1 MLTRSRKRLFALLL
15 VIVTVFTSVSVGQ
28 AAFTDLPG
36 AEDNSASF
44 AEGAPAA
51 LPEASEVPGELPEA
65 SNSSEPSSDTENKG
79 DNFDEL
85 GTCSI
90 DLMEIMTI
98 SGSTGFNH
106 RWAQSSSNG
115 GSVALSATNERQIK
129 ICGTGVGTVTLTHT
143 YRLNNRHRTETHTVH
158 VMETTIE
165 GKVYLRYSNAVPQ
178 NINQD
183 FGVTEFGPAGNNTPY
198 IIVDV
203 KLKDVLAKTTPYINF
218 NTEHV
223 YFSID
228 SDASYMQ
235 GYTDRKDGADNLY
248 TNAIWPAIDKDGQ
261 DGLADI
267 FGRTLIDGEERES
280 FIGYVLKRENDGWHI
295 DGVLREDPP
304 VYVVELYDRSASD
317 PTDPDS
323 PVPCVFAIS
332 QTGSPGVSYGDFK
345 DKLEEYLG
353 GSNYQYTTEI
363 NDRVT
368 VRYTKG
374 GVTYETTVT
383 PFTGDSHQRYY
394 NIYPSRKRFGYRA
407 VTPNIY
413 YLCRLEISQPR
424 IVFSNLTIS
433 KAVKGSAANANEHF
447 TFTLTASA
455 LRNQTFSVTYT
466 GTGGCA
472 EGHAQNITFSSAGAA
487 SITLKHGEAAVI
499 ANLPT
504 ETGIRIVETESGG
517 ASNYATSVTVGGNT
531 TSGKAVTVNTP
542 ADGTAL
548 SAHFVNELQN
558 PPPTGI
564 NMDIVPYVIL
574 AAVAVIG
581 AAAFFIL
588 RARRRRRGS
597 GNDEFWG

>member
-1 MLTRSRKRLFALLL
+1 
-15 VIVTVFTSVSVGQ
+15 
-28 AAFTDLPG
+28 
-36 AEDNSASF
+36 
-44 AEGAPAA
+44 
-51 LPEASEVPGELPEA
+51 
-65 SNSSEPSSDTENKG
+65 
-79 DNFDEL
+79 
-85 GTCSI
+85 
-90 DLMEIMTI
+90 MTI

-143 YRLNNRHRTETHTVH
+143 YRSNNRDRTETHTVH
-158 VMETTIE
+158 VRETTIE

-218 NTEHV
+218 NTEYV

-248 TNAIWPAIDKDGQ
+248 TNAIWPAIDQDGQ
-261 DGLADI
+261 DGLAGI
-267 FGRTLIDGEERES
+267 FGRTLVNGEERES

-304 VYVVELYDRSASD
+304 VYVVELYDRSFSN
-317 PTDPDS
+317 PP
-323 PVPCVFAIS
+323 PCVFAIS
-332 QTGSPGVSYGDFK
+332 QAGSPGVSYGDFK

-374 GVTYETTVT
+374 GATYETTVT
-383 PFTGDSHQRYY
+383 PFTGDSYQRYY
-394 NIYPSRKRFGYRA
+394 NIYPSRNRFGYRA
-407 VTPNIY
+407 VTADIY

-487 SITLKHGEAAVI
+487 SITLKHGESAVI

-564 NMDIVPYVIL
+564 NMDIVPYAVL
-574 AAVAVIG
+574 AAVVAAG
-581 AAAFFIL
+581 AAVFLIL

>member
-44 AEGAPAA
+44 AAGGPAA
-51 LPEASEVPGELPEA
+51 LSETSEVPGELPEA
-65 SNSSEPSSDTENKG
+65 SNSPKPSSDTENKG
-79 DNFDEL
+79 DAFDEL
-85 GTCSI
+85 GTYSI

-98 SGSTGFNH
+98 SGSSGSNH
-106 RWAQSSSNG
+106 RWTQRSSNG
-115 GSVALSATNERQIK
+115 GSVALSATNQREIK
-129 ICGTGVGTVTLTHT
+129 ICGTGVGTVTLTHI
-143 YRLNNRHRTETHTVH
+143 YSSDDRDRTETHTVH
-158 VMETTIE
+158 VRETTIE

-183 FGVTEFGPAGNNTPY
+183 FGVAEFGPAGDNTPY

-218 NTEHV
+218 NAGHV

-248 TNAIWPAIDKDGQ
+248 TNAIWPAIDQDGQ
-261 DGLADI
+261 AGLAGI
-267 FGRTLIDGEERES
+267 FGRTLVNGEERES

-304 VYVVELYDRSASD
+304 VYVVELYDRSFSN
-317 PTDPDS
+317 PP
-323 PVPCVFAIS
+323 PCVFAMS
-332 QTGSPGVSYGDFK
+332 QAGSPGVSYGDFK
-345 DKLEEYLG
+345 ENLEEYLG

-374 GVTYETTVT
+374 GATYETTVT
-383 PFTGDSHQRYY
+383 PFTGDNYRRYY
-394 NIYPSRKRFGYRA
+394 NIYPSRDRFGYRT
-407 VTPNIY
+407 VTQDIY

-487 SITLKHGEAAVI
+487 SITLKHGESAVI

-531 TSGKAVTVNTP
+531 TGGKAVTVNTP

-564 NMDIVPYVIL
+564 NMDVIPYVIL
-574 AAVAVIG
+574 AAVVVIG
-581 AAAFFIL
+581 AAAFLIL
-588 RARRRRRGS
+588 RARRRRHGS

>member
-44 AEGAPAA
+44 AEGDPAA
-51 LPEASEVPGELPEA
+51 LPETLEVPGELPEA
-65 SNSSEPSSDTENKG
+65 SNSPKPSSDTENKG
-79 DNFDEL
+79 DAFDEL
-85 GTCSI
+85 GTYSI

-98 SGSTGFNH
+98 SGSGGFTSSNH
-106 RWAQSSSNG
+106 RWTQRSSNG
-115 GSVALSATNERQIK
+115 GSVALSATNQREIK

-143 YRLNNRHRTETHTVH
+143 YRSNNRDRTETHTVH
-158 VMETTIE
+158 VRETTIE

-218 NTEHV
+218 NTEYV

-248 TNAIWPAIDKDGQ
+248 TNAIWPAIDQ
-261 DGLADI
+261 DGLAGI
-267 FGRTLIDGEERES
+267 FGRTLVNGEERES

-304 VYVVELYDRSASD
+304 VYVVELYDRSFSN
-317 PTDPDS
+317 PP
-323 PVPCVFAIS
+323 PCVFAIS
-332 QTGSPGVSYGDFK
+332 QAGSPGVSYGDFK

-374 GVTYETTVT
+374 GATYETTVT
-383 PFTGDSHQRYY
+383 PFTGDSYQRYY
-394 NIYPSRKRFGYRA
+394 NIYPSRNRFGYRA
-407 VTPNIY
+407 VTADIY

-487 SITLKHGEAAVI
+487 SITLKHGESAVI

-564 NMDIVPYVIL
+564 NMDIVPYAVL
-574 AAVAVIG
+574 AAVVAAG
-581 AAAFFIL
+581 AAVFLIL

>member
-44 AEGAPAA
+44 AEGDPAA

-65 SNSSEPSSDTENKG
+65 SNSPKPSSDTENKG
-79 DNFDEL
+79 DAFDEL
-85 GTCSI
+85 GTYSI

-98 SGSTGFNH
+98 SGSTGSNH
-106 RWAQSSSNG
+106 RWTQSSSDG
-115 GSVALSATNERQIK
+115 GSVVFSATNQREIK

-143 YRLNNRHRTETHTVH
+143 YRYDGKTRTETHTVH
-158 VMETTIE
+158 VRETTIE
-165 GKVYLRYSNAVPQ
+165 AKVYLRYSNAVPE

-183 FGVTEFGPAGNNTPY
+183 FGATEFGPAGDNTPY

-203 KLKDVLAKTTPYINF
+203 NLKDVLAKTKPYINF
-218 NTEHV
+218 SAEHV

-248 TNAIWPAIDKDGQ
+248 TNAVWPAIDQAGQ
-261 DGLADI
+261 DGLAGI
-267 FGRTLIDGEERES
+267 FGRTLVDGEERES

-304 VYVVELYDRSASD
+304 VYVVELYDRSFSN
-317 PTDPDS
+317 PP
-323 PVPCVFAIS
+323 PCVFAMS
-332 QTGSPGVSYGDFK
+332 QAGSPGVSYGDFK

-374 GVTYETTVT
+374 GATYETTVT
-383 PFTGDSHQRYY
+383 PFTGDGSQQNYH
-394 NIYPSRKRFGYRA
+394 IYPNTGRFGYRT
-407 VTPNIY
+407 VTQNIY

-424 IVFSNLTIS
+424 VVFSNLTIS
-433 KAVKGSAANANEHF
+433 KAVKGSAANADEHF

-472 EGHAQNITFSSAGAA
+472 EAHAQNITFSSAGAA
-487 SITLKHGEAAVI
+487 SITLKHGESAVI

-504 ETGIRIVETESGG
+504 ETEIRIVETESGG

-558 PPPTGI
+558 PPPMGI
-564 NMDIVPYVIL
+564 NMDIVPYAVL
-574 AAVAVIG
+574 AVVAAAGAAV
-581 AAAFFIL
+581 FLIL
-588 RARRRRRGS
+588 RTRRRRRGS

>member
-15 VIVTVFTSVSVGQ
+15 AIVTVFTYVSVGQ

-36 AEDNSASF
+36 TGDNAASF
-44 AEGAPAA
+44 AEGDPAA
-51 LPEASEVPGELPEA
+51 LPEASQAPGELPEA
-65 SNSSEPSSDTENKG
+65 SEPSKPSSDTENKG
-79 DNFDEL
+79 GDFDEL
-85 GTCSI
+85 GTYAI
-90 DLMEIMTI
+90 DLMEIRTI
-98 SGSTGFNH
+98 SGSDGSNH
-106 RWAQSSSNG
+106 SWTQFSTDG
-115 GSVALSATNERQIK
+115 GDVEFSAANQRDVK
-129 ICGTGVGTVTLTHT
+129 ICGTGAGTVTLTHT
-143 YRLNNRHRTETHTVH
+143 YRSNNRDMTETHTVH

-165 GKVYLRYSNAVPQ
+165 GKVYLRYSNAVPE

-183 FGVTEFGPAGNNTPY
+183 FGAAEFGPAGDNTPY
-198 IIVDV
+198 IIVNV
-203 KLKDVLAKTTPYINF
+203 NLKDVLAKTTPYINF
-218 NTEHV
+218 SAEHV

-248 TNAIWPAIDKDGQ
+248 TNAVWPAIDQAGQ
-261 DGLADI
+261 DGLAGI
-267 FGRTLIDGEERES
+267 FGRSLVDGEEREN

-304 VYVVELYDRSASD
+304 VYVVELYDRSFSN
-317 PTDPDS
+317 PP
-323 PVPCVFAIS
+323 PCVFAMS
-332 QTGSPGVSYGDFK
+332 QAGSPGVSYGDFK
-345 DKLEEYLG
+345 AKLEEYLG
-353 GSNYQYTTEI
+353 GSGYQYTTEA

-374 GVTYETTVT
+374 GITYETTVT
-383 PFTGDSHQRYY
+383 PFAGDGYQQNYH
-394 NIYPSRKRFGYRA
+394 IYPNTGRFGYRT

-424 IVFSNLTIS
+424 VVFSNLTIS
-433 KAVKGSAANANEHF
+433 KAVKGSAANADEHF
-447 TFTLTASA
+447 TFTLTSNA
-455 LRNQTFSVTYT
+455 LAGMTFNVTYT

-472 EGHAQNITFSSAGAA
+472 EEHAQSIRFGSGGAA
-487 SITLKHGEAAVI
+487 SITLKHGESAEI
-499 ANLPT
+499 ANLPAGT
-504 ETGIRIVETESGG
+504 EIRIVETESGG
-517 ASNYATSVTVGGNT
+517 ASNYAASVTVGGNT
-531 TSGKAVTVNTP
+531 TQGKAVTVNTP

-548 SAHFVNELQN
+548 SAHFVNELQS

-581 AAAFFIL
+581 AAAFLIL

-597 GNDEFWG
+597 GDDEFWG

>member
-44 AEGAPAA
+44 AEGDPAA
-51 LPEASEVPGELPEA
+51 LPETLEVPGELPEA
-65 SNSSEPSSDTENKG
+65 SNSPKPSSDTENKG
-79 DNFDEL
+79 DAFDEL
-85 GTCSI
+85 GTYSI

-98 SGSTGFNH
+98 SGSGGFTSSNH
-106 RWAQSSSNG
+106 RWTQRSSNG
-115 GSVALSATNERQIK
+115 GSVALSATNQREIK

-143 YRLNNRHRTETHTVH
+143 YRSNNRDRTETHTVH
-158 VMETTIE
+158 VRETTIE

-183 FGVTEFGPAGNNTPY
+183 FGATEFGPAGNNTPY

-203 KLKDVLAKTTPYINF
+203 NLKDVLAKTTPYINF

-248 TNAIWPAIDKDGQ
+248 TNAIWPAIDQ
-261 DGLADI
+261 DGLAGI
-267 FGRTLIDGEERES
+267 FGRTLVNGEEREN

-304 VYVVELYDRSASD
+304 VYVVELYDRSFSN
-317 PTDPDS
+317 PP
-323 PVPCVFAIS
+323 PCVFAIS
-332 QTGSPGVSYGDFK
+332 QAGSPGVSYGDFK

-374 GVTYETTVT
+374 GATYETTVT
-383 PFTGDSHQRYY
+383 PFTGDSYQRYY
-394 NIYPSRKRFGYRA
+394 NIYPSRNRFGYRA
-407 VTPNIY
+407 VTADIY

-487 SITLKHGEAAVI
+487 SITLKHGESAVI

-531 TSGKAVTVNTP
+531 TSGKAVTVNIP

-564 NMDIVPYVIL
+564 NMDIVPYAVL
-574 AAVAVIG
+574 AAVVAAG
-581 AAAFFIL
+581 AAVFLIL